1 MSTLVINGGRSLSG
15 KITVHGSKNS
25 VLPILAATI
34 LNAGVSEIHN
44 CPRLTDVDA
53 AIEILRYVG
62 CSVEFDG
69 DTLTVD
75 SKNAEKCD
83 IPDNLMREMR
93 SSVIFMGALLA
104 RLGRVSLFSPGGCE
118 LGARPI
124 DLHLSSMRALGAD
137 VIEEG
142 SAIRCEAEKL
152 HGKDIVLSFPSVGAT
167 ENTMIAATAAGGVTR
182 IINAAREPEIE
193 DLQNFLRA
201 IGAEVYGAGSSIITI
216 VGGRKLSDAEYTVI
230 PDRICAATYMCA
242 AALCGGNV
250 TIDGIVPEHISNVI
264 SLIEGVGCSVTVGK
278 GSVKVKRF
286 TPLSSIRTI
295 RTMPYPGFPT
305 DAQPQMMAL
314 TTKCRGTSVFIENI
328 FDGRYRHVGGLVR
341 MGADIRTEGNI
352 ALVNGVPELYGCEAD
367 ATDLRGGAALVIAA
381 AAAEGE
387 SRIGKLFHI
396 DRGYE
401 KIEDT
406 LAALG
411 VDIKRI

>member
-152 HGKDIVLSFPSVGAT
+152 HGKDIVLPFPSVGAT

-216 VGGRKLSDAEYTVI
+216 VGGRKLSDAEYRVI

>member
-216 VGGRKLSDAEYTVI
+216 VGGRKLSDAEYRVI

-411 VDIKRI
+411 ADIKRI